1 MLIIQHTTPQENSL
15 LSTDIIVE
23 GNDTNT
29 KHQLECSIF
38 LSGVGQYN
46 DAKAIQFL
54 FRFLILCDV
63 GLKAPYII
71 FEMLVSLVW

>member
-29 KHQLECSIF
+29 KHLNV
-38 LSGVGQYN
+38 LSFSPALDIV
-46 DAKAIQFL
+46 
-54 FRFLILCDV
+54 
-63 GLKAPYII
+63 
-71 FEMLVSLVW
+71 